1 MQVTTPTKDT
11 PTKEQARFLRNKQGK
26 KAGRNIL
33 KDKKLKQISKNIRS
47 ISNKK
52 APLKRSAKSEC
63 IKEIN

>member
-1 MQVTTPTKDT
+1 MQVTATKHT
-11 PTKEQARFLRNKQGK
+11 NQHEPPRFLRNKQGK

-33 KDKKLKQISKNIRS
+33 KNKKLKQISKNIRS

>member
-1 MQVTTPTKDT
+1 MQSFITYKQGF
-11 PTKEQARFLRNKQGK
+11 KKNKQGK
-26 KAGRNIL
+26 KAVRNIL
-33 KDKKLKQISKNIRS
+33 KDKELKQISKNIRS